1 MACHLLQT
9 LVLGLLTNNVL
20 SYISNYNDTNYRL
33 NSLFKPFCYYIT
45 ITPHFQSTHGENAQ
59 TFDGKVSVI
68 ISPNVN
74 TNQIQIHSKNLTF
87 TANNI
92 TVSDSQTVNP
102 VTTLEFNAK
111 YDFVYINVQNEMQ
124 AGVEYTLEILYTGV
138 IRKDR
143 TGFYMDQYYTNV
155 NEKLIWKRL
164 GATHLEPISA
174 RTVFPCFDEPAY
186 KAVFTLIIDRPD
198 GFKPSVA
205 NMKLFMA
212 VPLEH
217 NLLYDPE
224 QSIPSSK
231 LLVSQFLAHETAH
244 MWFGNLVTCHWWSDV
259 WLNEGFANYFQDYI
273 TAIIEPEIGAEDS
286 MVTDSLY
293 EGYNVDES
301 PSSPAINNNANSPDE
316 IEAKFGKISYHKA
329 GSVIRMIHHLL
340 GAKAFQL
347 GLKDYLKQNQ
357 FKVGYPDKLYTS
369 FHQAAINTSALAD
382 YPGTNIAGIMGPW
395 ITQPGHPILTVNID
409 YENES
414 VLLTQKRF
422 YLNSSYDSNETYPI
436 PVTYTTE
443 LAPDFNNTKPA
454 FIMNERSR
462 VLNLTGLSTEPWLIF
477 NVQETGF
484 YRVNYDERAWK
495 KIANVLKGN
504 QREVLHHLN
513 RAKIVN
519 DLFAF
524 ANAGV
529 VKFELL
535 YEVLE
540 FLSEETNFSVW
551 NAAIRGLNN
560 LRKSKLGTPGQK
572 EVEARAIT
580 LMEGIITKL
589 GYEVRNTDD
598 FDTLRNRMQVL
609 VFACKLGHQGCIDN
623 AIALFKNFR
632 GNGTEISPSLRPVVY
647 CYGLRHGTVEDDDFL
662 IQRRWFTTNLASE
675 ALMIRTALN
684 CPDDKKR
691 LQKFYEFAEK
701 KLQKKQHLNG

>member
-212 VPLEH
+212 VPLSNGYTREIFYPTPKMSTYSVAFLISDFETTRSNSGNFGIYTRPDAKNQTEYALNFGVKAVNILSDYLGIDYYSTNSHLKLDHVALPNHNAGAMENWGLATYGEH

-259 WLNEGFANYFQDYI
+259 WLNEGHIAREHRW
-273 TAIIEPEIGAEDS
+273 T
-286 MVTDSLY
+286 MW
-293 EGYNVDES
+293 
-301 PSSPAINNNANSPDE
+301 
-316 IEAKFGKISYHKA
+316 
-329 GSVIRMIHHLL
+329 
-340 GAKAFQL
+340 
-347 GLKDYLKQNQ
+347 LK
-357 FKVGYPDKLYTS
+357 
-369 FHQAAINTSALAD
+369 
-382 YPGTNIAGIMGPW
+382 
-395 ITQPGHPILTVNID
+395 
-409 YENES
+409 
-414 VLLTQKRF
+414 
-422 YLNSSYDSNETYPI
+422 
-436 PVTYTTE
+436 
-443 LAPDFNNTKPA
+443 
-454 FIMNERSR
+454 
-462 VLNLTGLSTEPWLIF
+462 
-477 NVQETGF
+477 
-484 YRVNYDERAWK
+484 
-495 KIANVLKGN
+495 
-504 QREVLHHLN
+504 
-513 RAKIVN
+513 
-519 DLFAF
+519 
-524 ANAGV
+524 
-529 VKFELL
+529 
-535 YEVLE
+535 VLE
-540 FLSEETNFSVW
+540 WRPRS
-551 NAAIRGLNN
+551 
-560 LRKSKLGTPGQK
+560 SK
-572 EVEARAIT
+572 
-580 LMEGIITKL
+580 
-589 GYEVRNTDD
+589 RNIGRPPMRWTDD
-598 FDTLRNRMQVL
+598 V
-609 VFACKLGHQGCIDN
+609 G
-623 AIALFKNFR
+623 
-632 GNGTEISPSLRPVVY
+632 
-647 CYGLRHGTVEDDDFL
+647 
-662 IQRRWFTTNLASE
+662 
-675 ALMIRTALN
+675 
-684 CPDDKKR
+684 
-691 LQKFYEFAEK
+691 
-701 KLQKKQHLNG
+701 